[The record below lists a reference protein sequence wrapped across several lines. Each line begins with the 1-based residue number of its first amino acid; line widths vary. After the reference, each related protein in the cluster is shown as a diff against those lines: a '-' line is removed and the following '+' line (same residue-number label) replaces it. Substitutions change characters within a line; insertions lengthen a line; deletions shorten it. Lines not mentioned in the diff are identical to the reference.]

1 MLDAPNFQTKRLQVQ
16 DWTADI
22 KSGAAFERE
31 VTPLLTPNVL
41 APLPPPLQLG
51 TTTLAKWIAARASES
66 VVCTIRLAENR
77 ALCGLFLLHFEPKH
91 PTPTCHL
98 GYLLAEPYWGQGLA
112 TELLAGLVDWFKNE
126 MPGTVLMAG
135 VATNNPTST
144 RVLVKNGFVLAGC
157 EFADDVKMYTR
168 IAQQ

>member
-1 MLDAPNFQTKRLQVQ
+1 LLDAPNFQTKRLQVQ

-22 KSGAAFERE
+22 KSGAAFERDLS
-31 VTPLLTPNVL
+31 PLLTPNVL

-51 TTTLAKWIAARASES
+51 AIPLAEWIAARASES
-66 VVCTIRLAENR
+66 LVCSVHLSENR
-77 ALCGLFLLHFEPKH
+77 ALCGLILLHFEATH

-98 GYLLAEPYWGQGLA
+98 GYLLAEDYWGQGLA
-112 TELLAGLVDWFKNE
+112 SELLAGLINWFQIE
-126 MPGTVLMAG
+126 IPGTVLMAG
-135 VATNNPTST
+135 VATNNPVSA
-144 RVLVKNGFVLAGC
+144 RVLVKNGFVPAGR